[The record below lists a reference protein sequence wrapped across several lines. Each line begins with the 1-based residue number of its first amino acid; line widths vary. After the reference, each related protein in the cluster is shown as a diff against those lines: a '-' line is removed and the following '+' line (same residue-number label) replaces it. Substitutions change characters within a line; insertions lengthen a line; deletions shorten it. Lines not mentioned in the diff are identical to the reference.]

1 MSEASPAS
9 TADPIDNQT
18 DSYVVV
24 ARRYRPRNFE
34 ELVGQQHVGQALRNA
49 IETNRVG
56 HAYLFTGARGV
67 GKTSTARIFAKSLNH
82 PGGPSA
88 TPDQESEIAKA
99 IDSGEDVDVIEIDGA
114 SNRGIDEIRSLRAN
128 AGVRP
133 SRSRYKIYII
143 DEVHM
148 LTTPAFNAL
157 LKTLEEPPAH
167 VKFIFCTTDPEKIPI
182 TVLSRCQR
190 FDFAPVEI
198 QEIVARL
205 QFIVESEKAE
215 ADEAALELIAR
226 RAAGSMRDSQ
236 SLLEQVLSFS
246 TGQLTADHVH
256 SMLGTANDER
266 LHQLAHALA
275 DRDAASALK
284 LMDKAVD
291 EGVDAGKLAEQLLGY
306 FRDLMAVTVGCDA
319 SMLRHAAASMH
330 SSLSELGNRWG
341 LQTVL
346 AVVGLI
352 DQTLV
357 RTRHSVYAR
366 VLLEATLIQICNL
379 PDLQRI
385 ADLADAAGR
394 YQSSSRTAAAGTSEK
409 KKGSRPV
416 IGSNPTISEQ
426 TKSQETRD
434 QPQIKPSHSG
444 TSQVAPTPDRN
455 VSGNSRHGHPASDQ
469 LTGENRS
476 ETASKVA
483 SEQESSQQESTEPS
497 VETPINQ
504 VAWTPANA
512 NKVWQIVT
520 SRLESMSESL
530 ARMVEKIEATGS
542 NTAKL
547 HLPHNSSLA
556 KRRLEATE
564 QKDAIMRILK
574 EITGGNISFE
584 VVLQN
589 PPANAQQIQRKTNK
603 PSRMQRMRE
612 IENNQL
618 IKDCLEV
625 FEAEILN
632 VDQPK

>member
-9 TADPIDNQT
+9 TADSVDNRT

-157 LKTLEEPPAH
+157 LKTLEEPPEH

-205 QFIVESEKAE
+205 KFIVDSEKAE

-275 DRDAASALK
+275 DRDAAAALK

-394 YQSSSRTAAAGTSEK
+394 YQSSSRTASGGTSEK
-409 KKGSRPV
+409 KRLASR
-416 IGSNPTISEQ
+416 
-426 TKSQETRD
+426 
-434 QPQIKPSHSG
+434 
-444 TSQVAPTPDRN
+444 
-455 VSGNSRHGHPASDQ
+455 
-469 LTGENRS
+469 
-476 ETASKVA
+476 
-483 SEQESSQQESTEPS
+483 
-497 VETPINQ
+497 
-504 VAWTPANA
+504 
-512 NKVWQIVT
+512 
-520 SRLESMSESL
+520 
-530 ARMVEKIEATGS
+530 
-542 NTAKL
+542 
-547 HLPHNSSLA
+547 
-556 KRRLEATE
+556 
-564 QKDAIMRILK
+564 
-574 EITGGNISFE
+574 
-584 VVLQN
+584 
-589 PPANAQQIQRKTNK
+589 
-603 PSRMQRMRE
+603 
-612 IENNQL
+612 
-618 IKDCLEV
+618 
-625 FEAEILN
+625 
-632 VDQPK
+632 